1 MSEIML
7 NVKNDVLGSMSN
19 RQMAFFL
26 LFLNV
31 ATSAAVS
38 IYISCIKYMA
48 VDLHTTNALMQMTIV
63 AHLIGEFIGRI
74 ICGPLIGA
82 NGNRRVVLPGLG
94 LSIFGYLGCVLS
106 PNFSLFCVMRFAQA
120 LGASVIYI
128 VSLNIINSRFEK
140 EEKASIVGVLEL
152 YQPIAWIVSP
162 FIGAI
167 LTELG
172 NWRLSFLLLMGAHI
186 IGLLFFWFYQ
196 EKKLPRVK
204 ISLKKLYNDYRRLL
218 KKSSFTLY
226 ALIPGLF
233 AGGYMIFATSCST
246 TCTKFFGNN
255 SADIAI
261 FSALP
266 LLAYVGATFVYRFIV
281 ERLGTQIAKRIGIA
295 IYILFGLYMII
306 FIAQGAKWG
315 PVVLLILMCLQC
327 AGSAFLVPVSVFKAL
342 QSSEHS
348 GGVGAATVVVF
359 RNIIM
364 SFCISMSAKFND
376 SITII
381 MASVFITVATVLVLI
396 MMRRILRLRSL
407 RKLSNVEEKSS

>member
-1 MSEIML
+1 MSKAKN
-7 NVKNDVLGSMSN
+7 NVLREMSN

-48 VDLHTTNALMQMTIV
+48 MDLHTTNSLMQMTIV
-63 AHLIGEFIGRI
+63 AHLIGEFIGRVV
-74 ICGPLIGA
+74 CGPLIGVH
-82 NGNRRVVLPGLG
+82 GNKHVVLPGLS
-94 LSIFGYLGCVLS
+94 LSIIGYLGCVFAPNLS
-106 PNFSLFCVMRFAQA
+106 TFCMMRFVQA

-128 VSLNIINSRFEK
+128 VSLNIINNRFEE

-172 NWRLSFLLLMGAHI
+172 SWRLSFLLLMSAHV
-186 IGLLFFWFYQ
+186 IGLLFFWFYVEKEQ
-196 EKKLPRVK
+196 YKIKFSFKKLA
-204 ISLKKLYNDYRRLL
+204 NDYRRLL
-218 KKSSFTLY
+218 RKSSFTLY

-281 ERLGTQIAKRIGIA
+281 ERLGTQIAKRTGIA

-306 FIAQGAKWG
+306 FIAQGDTWS

-348 GGVGAATVVVF
+348 EGVGAATVVVF

-364 SFCISMSAKFND
+364 SFCISISAKFND
-376 SITII
+376 SITMI

-407 RKLSNVEEKSS
+407 RKIRKTGP